1 MQKLTVKTSRP
12 YDVYIGRGAMKFLE
26 DHWRNRVFAA
36 KFWSLPTKQYSIYI
50 STL

>member
-12 YDVYIGRGAMKFLE
+12 YDVYIGRGTIKFLE
-26 DHWRNRVFAA
+26 DYLEEQGFAA